1 MKPNSELA
9 RSVAGGGRSQASSE
23 AFLDPFVP
31 NIVAPRSTKSLH
43 LSGKCMEARGEKFAH
58 GGRPD
63 PRDKARPV
71 VRPKEMFDPDLR
83 METLKV
89 KARNFH

>member
-1 MKPNSELA
+1 VVNVWK
-9 RSVAGGGRSQASSE
+9 
-23 AFLDPFVP
+23 
-31 NIVAPRSTKSLH
+31 
-43 LSGKCMEARGEKFAH
+43 ARGDKFAH

-83 METLKV
+83 IETLKV